1 MANSTG
7 DYGRAVSGNEEDDD
21 VVPEEADL
29 GDREEGGPSDWTTDS
44 GGRGGRN
51 KKAKGTDHVLLD
63 DQRVHVGNYPTSKI
77 KQWLNTVL
85 KGPPIIADDGGLGLM
100 SE

>member
-21 VVPEEADL
+21 VVPEEAEADL
-29 GDREEGGPSDWTTDS
+29 GDREEGGPSDLTTDS

-85 KGPPIIADDGGLGLM
+85 KGIPDDGGFGLM